1 MPGDFFNGGHN
12 LLNRMTAAGAKV
24 QRGKTADAL
33 ALQEFDCQSVRFGE
47 IGDVDVISN
56 AGTVERRIVVAE
68 HLKMWPQSGSG
79 VQRQRHQMGL
89 GIV

>member
-24 QRGKTADAL
+24 QRGKTAAAL
-33 ALQEFDCQSVRFGE
+33 ALQEFDCQRVRFGE

-56 AGTVERRIVVAE
+56 AGAVEGGIVVAE

-79 VQRQRHQMGL
+79 LQRQR
-89 GIV
+89 